1 MTRIGKDYL
10 KFSGNLRGYRNWK
23 TKQKNAL
30 LKTVD
35 VNKPSLDLGFDETS
49 ILQLDASSIID
60 GERSLN
66 VRKHINF
73 K

>member
-30 LKTVD
+30 LQTVD
-35 VNKPSLDLGFDETS
+35 VTKPSLDFDTTS
-49 ILQLDASSIID
+49 ILQIDASSIIEGD
-60 GERSLN
+60 RSLN
-66 VRKHINF
+66 VGRKHLNF

>member
-30 LKTVD
+30 LQTVD
-35 VNKPSLDLGFDETS
+35 VTKPSLDFDETS
-49 ILQLDASSIID
+49 ILQIDASSIIEGD
-60 GERSLN
+60 RSLN
-66 VRKHINF
+66 VGRKHLNF